1 MDLGSEISHKF
12 KASIKRKLK
21 ECGTY
26 IDDELPEYIMVM
38 IANKRKSQQM
48 VDDLSLFLGEETD
61 GFVKWL
67 FQTLGKLQSAA
78 QDAVEDDHIK
88 ESETRE
94 SCEAEPDHGI
104 ENTAQVDQT
113 GKEVKEN
120 INEGEKPSIDRK
132 EKSRKDK
139 SREDNDGKRKEAE
152 KEKNDESIEIETK
165 SDNKVIAEK
174 IHEDTRSEVRKRRQD
189 FVLSR
194 KTSESV
200 TGKKDRNEENKKD
213 STKKRR
219 LSSSK
224 TEAIDKIAAE
234 KDNSDHGHA
243 ESLQSAVAMQ
253 KIRPSLP
260 RSRQAT
266 GLLVKKAIKE
276 ANQSVTVK
284 PRKQSASEGQL
295 EVAASSAE
303 NKVERRVHLKRGR
316 SNVSESEPLEEKE
329 EDVEADFE
337 NEESVGKKKKTGEPD
352 KHQEDGIEVEVVE
365 NEFLEEEKEPKLKF
379 KKRIVIANRGSE
391 DEDDNGDKIVEAE
404 TNKEQEKENCLGQS
418 EGSLNSENV
427 KEDVKCD
434 DDHRREKL
442 DLETKRERRKKRHRR
457 DRSTHSKERR
467 RGSPKFVVTLHGALD
482 SRIKA
487 QRKRKHYLSKDD
499 YDHPMFVDLHPKEP
513 LEILESAQK
522 EIEKMAHQ
530 LDLMQNIAPTSMND
544 PFNTL
549 LPGPTTLPALS
560 SVLTSVTRPIFQE
573 ALPVLPGNNGLML
586 SSVNPTQQVFTG
598 VLPLQTPVMMV
609 PKPQEEPVFAGNKQ
623 LGREIVI
630 PLHDEKDELMYE
642 DDEGDDNNSPTEE
655 EQPETI
661 LERCKFWPN
670 CKNASCLY
678 VHPSKPC
685 RTFPNCNFKEKCIFV
700 HPMCKFDGRCSNS
713 SCPYNHSLKSSPFL
727 QYSSKAFG
735 REAAIDSKP
744 PKPICKFVPNCTRSN
759 CPFRHPI
766 SKPCRYGS
774 GCKRINCPF
783 HHETRPAKKE
793 DLKWSSTARST
804 EKHIS
809 ERIFAAGDGDVTEA
823 PVSLTAQ

>member
-1 MDLGSEISHKF
+1 MPLPSVFSSKQNRVKGQKREPASPKKLQFLCQSTVNAPAHFCHNFCTKKMPCIYEETKHQGHSRETRLPDIVPSLPN

-352 KHQEDGIEVEVVE
+352 KHQ
-365 NEFLEEEKEPKLKF
+365 
-379 KKRIVIANRGSE
+379 VILFIINLSMQ
-391 DEDDNGDKIVEAE
+391 I
-404 TNKEQEKENCLGQS
+404 
-418 EGSLNSENV
+418 SLAA
-427 KEDVKCD
+427 
-434 DDHRREKL
+434 
-442 DLETKRERRKKRHRR
+442 T
-457 DRSTHSKERR
+457 
-467 RGSPKFVVTLHGALD
+467 
-482 SRIKA
+482 
-487 QRKRKHYLSKDD
+487 Y
-499 YDHPMFVDLHPKEP
+499 
-513 LEILESAQK
+513 
-522 EIEKMAHQ
+522 
-530 LDLMQNIAPTSMND
+530 
-544 PFNTL
+544 
-549 LPGPTTLPALS
+549 
-560 SVLTSVTRPIFQE
+560 
-573 ALPVLPGNNGLML
+573 
-586 SSVNPTQQVFTG
+586 VF
-598 VLPLQTPVMMV
+598 
-609 PKPQEEPVFAGNKQ
+609 
-623 LGREIVI
+623 
-630 PLHDEKDELMYE
+630 
-642 DDEGDDNNSPTEE
+642 
-655 EQPETI
+655 
-661 LERCKFWPN
+661 
-670 CKNASCLY
+670 
-678 VHPSKPC
+678 
-685 RTFPNCNFKEKCIFV
+685 
-700 HPMCKFDGRCSNS
+700 
-713 SCPYNHSLKSSPFL
+713 
-727 QYSSKAFG
+727 
-735 REAAIDSKP
+735 
-744 PKPICKFVPNCTRSN
+744 
-759 CPFRHPI
+759 
-766 SKPCRYGS
+766 
-774 GCKRINCPF
+774 
-783 HHETRPAKKE
+783 
-793 DLKWSSTARST
+793 
-804 EKHIS
+804 
-809 ERIFAAGDGDVTEA
+809 
-823 PVSLTAQ
+823 